1 MSTRSRTRTARP
13 ATAPTSVADLAV
25 TFIVFLVVAT
35 VLTVA
40 LGHLFGNYLLGA
52 GPGLLV
58 ALGVAGAGALAR
70 RRG

>member
-1 MSTRSRTRTARP
+1 MPTRSRTRTR
-13 ATAPTSVADLAV
+13 TGAPTSVADLAV
-25 TFIVFLVVAT
+25 TFLVFLVVAT

-52 GPGLLV
+52 GPGLLI
-58 ALGVAGAGALAR
+58 ALAVAGAGAVAR

>member
-1 MSTRSRTRTARP
+1 MSSRTTTPRTTTP
-13 ATAPTSVADLAV
+13 PTSVADLAV

-58 ALGVAGAGALAR
+58 ALAVAGAGAVAR